1 MNEHDDAL
9 FRRNLATRLDRMDA
23 EMKDLRAR
31 IESLNQMVLH
41 CVDTLETEFG
51 GLDHEQSL

>member
-1 MNEHDDAL
+1 MNEHNDAL
-9 FRRNLATRLDRMDA
+9 FRRNLAKRLDRMDA

-51 GLDHEQSL
+51 GIDHEQSL